1 MRIILPNIGINNCIC
16 DMTLVPGDVTFIENK
31 EKYFIDIAKCVASSS
46 THPMVPGG
54 CVIVRDRE
62 IIGSGRSLLASCKV
76 EVDCVAYAI
85 ATSAK
90 HGNGLSGAIVYST
103 RYPFSAAVFQLHL
116 MGIRKIVVLAHEWEP
131 YYKDE
136 FRRSARLARELAISI
151 EPFFDDD
158 DQRFTTN
165 DQAPRFD
172 EKEKQFQ
179 DKDLYTS
186 NPVED
191 DAYPIEEITK
201 PANDPNSFI

>member
-1 MRIILPNIGINNCIC
+1 MRIILPNIGINNALCE
-16 DMTLVPGDVTFIENK
+16 MTLVPGDVTFIEDK
-31 EKYFIDIAKCVASSS
+31 EKYFLNIAKSVAEAS
-46 THPMVPGG
+46 THPIVPGG

-62 IIGSGRSLLASCKV
+62 IIGTGRSLLASCKV

-90 HGNGLSGAIVYST
+90 NGTGLSGAVVYTT

-116 MGIRKIVVLAHEWEP
+116 MGIRKMVVLAHEWEP

-136 FRRSARLARELAISI
+136 FRRAARLGRELAIAI
-151 EPFFDDD
+151 EPYFENDDE
-158 DQRFTTN
+158 RFTTN
-165 DQAPRFD
+165 EQAPRFD